1 MSIWDEVD
9 ALDEKIRRGEEAE
22 EVVENTEVEEEIIPE
37 PEIEFK
43 ADNNEVYEIKI
54 EKVPKANHAGVIK
67 AFIFLACGAVFA
79 ITVIAMVI
87 TLSNSGREVRE
98 FEKEL
103 DSFRVLQS
111 HSINEADLS
120 GGVGIV
126 WDKLVE
132 SD

>member
-1 MSIWDEVD
+1 
-9 ALDEKIRRGEEAE
+9 
-22 EVVENTEVEEEIIPE
+22 
-37 PEIEFK
+37 
-43 ADNNEVYEIKI
+43 
-54 EKVPKANHAGVIK
+54 
-67 AFIFLACGAVFA
+67 
-79 ITVIAMVI
+79 MVI

>member
-67 AFIFLACGAVFA
+67 VFIFLACGAVFA